1 MIGPLE
7 QRKKRQ
13 MKTLIVEDDI
23 DSARI
28 LASYLSDY
36 SDCEIVTDGRQA
48 LYNVELAFREEE
60 PFDLVCLDIMMPN
73 MDGQQ
78 ALKRIR
84 DIEFKRGIMPGKGA
98 RIVMVSALSDN
109 DNILHSFVNLSD
121 GYLVKPYSK
130 AELFDKLRELRLI
143 RG

>member
-1 MIGPLE
+1 
-7 QRKKRQ
+7 
-13 MKTLIVEDDI
+13 
-23 DSARI
+23 
-28 LASYLSDY
+28 
-36 SDCEIVTDGRQA
+36 
-48 LYNVELAFREEE
+48 
-60 PFDLVCLDIMMPN
+60 MMPN

-109 DNILHSFVNLSD
+109 DNILQSFVSLSD
-121 GYLVKPYSK
+121 GYLIKPYSK
-130 AELFDKLRELRLI
+130 EDLLNKLKELRLI